1 MIIVK
6 RPNSGADGRCQQVVT
21 VAYVDNSALQR
32 GDIVHLL
39 AAGEH
44 VNDAVFE
51 SGGVS
56 GFTSLDSAPCHQV
69 DSKGSAPTADGK
81 VTFDHPSQ
89 LNGLRVGHLP
99 IVKAGQLLL
108 E

>member
-6 RPNSGADGRCQQVVT
+6 RPNSGAGGRCEQVVT
-21 VAYVDNSALQR
+21 TGADVNNSALQR
-32 GDIVHLL
+32 DDIVHLP

-44 VNDAVFE
+44 VNNAVFE
-51 SGGVS
+51 DGGID

-69 DSKGSAPTADGK
+69 DSIGSPPTADGK

-89 LNGLRVGHLP
+89 MIGL
-99 IVKAGQLLL
+99 Q
-108 E
+108 